1 MIAERGFD
9 MKKILIIVGSFRK
22 NSFNTQLA
30 KAVEKILENKTDVSY
45 LEYADVPF
53 FNQDFEF
60 PTPESV
66 LKARS
71 QVMDADGLWIFTPEY
86 NYQIPG
92 VLKNLLDWLS
102 RPVSQDD
109 TQRNSVLKN
118 KPVTVSGAA
127 GKSGAAGAR
136 KNLSALAQS
145 MRMKLIAGEGSGIS
159 IDGAAW
165 STDVLNLSE
174 ENIEMLKKQ
183 VELFIESI

>member
-1 MIAERGFD
+1 MLKGEFD

-30 KAVEKILENKTDVSY
+30 KAVEKILENKADVSY

-118 KPVTVSGAA
+118 KPVTVSGVA

-136 KNLSALAQS
+136 KNLSALTQS
-145 MRMKLIAGEGSGIS
+145 MRMNLIGGEGSGIS
-159 IDGAAW
+159 LDGAAW

-183 VELFIESI
+183 VELFIEAI

>member
-1 MIAERGFD
+1 

-30 KAVEKILENKTDVSY
+30 KAVEKILENKADVSY

-109 TQRNSVLKN
+109 TQ
-118 KPVTVSGAA
+118 
-127 GKSGAAGAR
+127 
-136 KNLSALAQS
+136 
-145 MRMKLIAGEGSGIS
+145 
-159 IDGAAW
+159 
-165 STDVLNLSE
+165 
-174 ENIEMLKKQ
+174 
-183 VELFIESI
+183 

>member
-1 MIAERGFD
+1 M
-9 MKKILIIVGSFRK
+9 
-22 NSFNTQLA
+22 QLA
-30 KAVEKILENKTDVSY
+30 KKVAQLLADKADTDI

-53 FNQDFEF
+53 MNQDYEF

-66 LKARS
+66 QKAR
-71 QVMDADGLWIFTPEY
+71 QAVLNADGIWMFTPEY

-118 KPVTVSGAA
+118 KPVTVSGVA

-159 IDGAAW
+159 LDSTAW

-174 ENIEMLKKQ
+174 EDIEMLKKQ

>member
-1 MIAERGFD
+1 
-9 MKKILIIVGSFRK
+9 MKKVLMIVGSLRK
-22 NSFNTQLA
+22 NSFNMQLA
-30 KAVEKILENKTDVSY
+30 HMVEMMLEGKAEVDFLN
-45 LEYADVPF
+45 YAELPF
-53 FNQDFEF
+53 MNQDIEF

-118 KPVTVSGAA
+118 KPVTVSGVA